1 MDTAQILL
9 LTVVGVLSIL
19 LLVLGIQVF
28 FILREV
34 RNAISRAN
42 KLLGDASLISES
54 ISKPVVS
61 LTTILSGAKLGSFL
75 VSLLSERKK
84 KHMREEEE

>member
-9 LTVVGVLSIL
+9 LTVVGILTL
-19 LLVLGIQVF
+19 LLVVLGIQVF

-34 RNAISRAN
+34 RRALSSAN
-42 KLLGDASLISES
+42 KVLGDAETISSS

-61 LTTILSGAKLGSFL
+61 LTTILSGAKLGSM
-75 VSLLSERKK
+75 LLSLIKDKK
-84 KHMREEEE
+84 KHGKDEE